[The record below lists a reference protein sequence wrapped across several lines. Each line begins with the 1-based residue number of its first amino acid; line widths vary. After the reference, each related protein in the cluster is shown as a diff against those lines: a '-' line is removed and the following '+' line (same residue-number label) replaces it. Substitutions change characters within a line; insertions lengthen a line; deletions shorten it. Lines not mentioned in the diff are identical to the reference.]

1 MVNSN
6 QGSSKF
12 NVQTLNRKHQTQNS
26 HQKILTFAGMAKMRF
41 EDLIL
46 WEDKDYF
53 IINKP
58 AFISTLA
65 DRSDDR
71 NILTMARQYHEE
83 AQVCHRLD
91 KETTGALAIAKNP
104 EAYRHLSMQFENR
117 QVTKIYHAVA
127 DGIHDFNNLRVEA
140 AIQKLSTGTVKID
153 NQKGKDAVTIFNT
166 ITAFK
171 AHTLLACQPVT
182 GRMHQIRIH
191 LASREASITGDE
203 AYGGKLIFLSQLK
216 RNYNLKKFTEEQ
228 PLIQRLALH
237 AFSLKFSLPNDSQ
250 IEVEAPYPKDF
261 RVLVSQ
267 LEKNS

>member
-1 MVNSN
+1 
-6 QGSSKF
+6 
-12 NVQTLNRKHQTQNS
+12 
-26 HQKILTFAGMAKMRF
+26 MAKMKF

-46 WEDKDYF
+46 WEDDNYI

-65 DRSDDR
+65 DRSDDK
-71 NILTMARQYHEE
+71 NILSMARQYHQD

-104 EAYRHLSMQFENR
+104 EAYRHLSMQFEGR
-117 QVTKIYHAVA
+117 QVTKIYHAVV

-140 AIQKLSTGTVKID
+140 AIQKLSTGTVKLD
-153 NQKGKDAVTIFNT
+153 KLKGKEAVTIFNT
-166 ITAFK
+166 QKAFK
-171 AHTLLACQPVT
+171 AHSLVECQPVT

-191 LASREASITGDE
+191 LASREAPITGDE
-203 AYGGKLIFLSQLK
+203 AYGGKPVFLSQLK

-237 AFSLKFSLPNDSQ
+237 AFSLQFNLPDDKTVR
-250 IEVEAPYPKDF
+250 VEAPYPKDF
-261 RVLVSQ
+261 RVLVTQ